1 MSDHPNDLL
10 VALEWAVA
18 QAEQS
23 ADPIVKLTTLAS
35 LRLMRDQAKR
45 EAGK

>member
-10 VALEWAVA
+10 AALEWAVT

-35 LRLMRDQAKR
+35 LLLMRDQAKR
-45 EAGK
+45 DAGK

>member
-10 VALEWAVA
+10 TALEWAVT

-23 ADPIVKLTTLAS
+23 PDPIVKLTTLAS

-45 EAGK
+45 DAGK

>member
-10 VALEWAVA
+10 VALEWAVT

-45 EAGK
+45 DAGK

>member
-10 VALEWAVA
+10 AALEWAVA

-23 ADPIVKLTTLAS
+23 PDPIVKLTTLAS

-45 EAGK
+45 DAGK